1 MEPQIELLPTIPGS
15 YMNSNSRS
23 SCSTSNLAA
32 YVPRKTAED
41 GPTTQT
47 HEPTW
52 DTWLKLSDT
61 GFSLALPQLLGLL
74 GTELILDI
82 YSLSLFLALLTYSN
96 TSFQTKKYIFKTRL
110 RMEMKM
116 ILNALCWPLMG
127 KSAVCISLVHG
138 SVADELDGPSFCS
151 FLMSKHVCPSMK

>member
-1 MEPQIELLPTIPGS
+1 
-15 YMNSNSRS
+15 MNSNSRS

-82 YSLSLFLALLTYSN
+82 YSLSLSFWLFLLILTLA
-96 TSFQTKKYIFKTRL
+96 FKQ
-110 RMEMKM
+110 K
-116 ILNALCWPLMG
+116 N
-127 KSAVCISLVHG
+127 IS
-138 SVADELDGPSFCS
+138 
-151 FLMSKHVCPSMK
+151 SKQG